1 MAKEKLAEIYLDSLG
16 VEEMILFVVSL
27 TDEEINNLYE

>member
-16 VEEMILFVVSL
+16 VEEMISFVCSL
-27 TDEEINNLYE
+27 SDEEINNFSE

>member
-16 VEEMILFVVSL
+16 VEEMISFVCSL
-27 TDEEINNLYE
+27 SDEEINNLSE